1 MVKEFDFFLNRGDVK
16 KQRPDYNTARA
27 VFSEGIERLRFAK
40 SLVNQAKS
48 KYVLEN
54 AYEALREAADALL
67 YAEGFKSYSHE
78 ASVVFL
84 LRKGFNESDV
94 SEFDRFRKI
103 RNGIKYYG
111 GDCDKTDASE
121 AISLAER
128 IMPKIRKMA
137 KIKQD

>member
-54 AYEALREAADALL
+54 AYEALKGSCRRVTIRLKASSHIRTRLL
-67 YAEGFKSYSHE
+67 LSF
-78 ASVVFL
+78 
-84 LRKGFNESDV
+84 
-94 SEFDRFRKI
+94 
-103 RNGIKYYG
+103 
-111 GDCDKTDASE
+111 C
-121 AISLAER
+121 
-128 IMPKIRKMA
+128 
-137 KIKQD
+137 